1 MNYKTFNDLN
11 MDINRNLYKIHAGNY
26 DLIVGIPRSGML
38 AAYII
43 GLYLNINVTD
53 INSFITNQSLKKSSV
68 RKVKNLL
75 IMPQDAKRILLV
87 DDSIISGNSLSK
99 SLSQIPDQL
108 KDKMTTLVVYSDR
121 SRRDD
126 IDTYLEV
133 LSTPR
138 LFEWNIF
145 HRSILESACVDI
157 DGVLCQ
163 DPSHEQNDD
172 GVNYINFLLNAK
184 PHILPSYKIH
194 SIVTSRLEKYRPQT
208 EEWLKK
214 YNIQY
219 ENLIK
224 LDLPDKESR
233 LKLNAHATPPASYFN
248 RSKDLQLFIESNGK
262 QAQQIMSITGK
273 PCYSVDDNFMYS
285 PGVINSVLKN
295 PKYLYNNTKNQIAIN
310 MPLWLKSLIKPIFS
324 LLIKQNK
331 K

>member
-1 MNYKTFNDLN
+1 MNYKTFNDLSV
-11 MDINRNLYKIHAGNY
+11 DIKNNLHKIHVGNY
-26 DLIVGIPRSGML
+26 DLVVGIPRSGMM
-38 AAYII
+38 AAYVI

-53 INSFITNQSLKKSSV
+53 INSLITNQSLKKASI
-68 RKVKNLL
+68 RKVRNSL
-75 IMPQDAKRILLV
+75 IKPQDAKRILLV
-87 DDSIISGNSLSK
+87 DDSIISGKSLSE
-99 SLSQIPDQL
+99 SISQIPDHF
-108 KDKMTTLVVYSDR
+108 KDKITTLVVYSDR

-133 LSTPR
+133 LPTPR

-145 HRSILESACVDI
+145 HRSILGNACVDI
-157 DGVLCQ
+157 DGVLCL
-163 DPSHEQNDD
+163 DPSHEENDD
-172 GVNYINFLLNAK
+172 GVKYINFLLNAK

-214 YNIQY
+214 YNIEY
-219 ENLIK
+219 ENLIM

-233 LKLNAHATPPASYFN
+233 LKLNAHATHKASYFK
-248 RSKDLQLFIESNGK
+248 RSKDLELFIESNSK

-273 PCYSVDDNFMYS
+273 SCYSVDNNFMYS
-285 PGVINSVLKN
+285 PGVINSALKN